1 MGQPGFPSNP
11 ARVVTLGRSVDCPAP
26 NSKTAMEVP
35 ALHLKELLR
44 KLNATMQEGPS
55 HKIKYIQGHLTQ
67 NFSSPGLKQPG
78 PRASHRLL

>member
-1 MGQPGFPSNP
+1 M
-11 ARVVTLGRSVDCPAP
+11 RVMTLGRSVNYPDL

-35 ALHLKELLR
+35 ALRGRELLG

-55 HKIKYIQGHLTQ
+55 HKIKYIQGHLSQT
-67 NFSSPGLKQPG
+67 FSSPGLKRPG